1 MFAQTKKLK
10 WLFLS
15 KTIPMD
21 EIPDNLKEFNKNDTY
36 YMCVS
41 RSAKVVS
48 YLEEQ
53 GVHAV
58 NVEGGMNAW
67 GDEGTV
73 IDNI

>member
-10 WLFLS
+10 WVLFLEQNNS
-15 KTIPMD
+15 MD
-21 EIPDNLKEFNKNDTY
+21 EIPDNLKEFKMTRIILY
-36 YMCVS
+36 AAGS

-67 GDEGTV
+67 GDEGTL
-73 IDNI
+73 